1 MDKRILPI
9 LMALCLLC
17 TGCASLLERS
27 YSSVEPYT
35 DRFWD
40 STAEDTLKAES
51 YQDLVNSLLMLIEQ
65 RSEEGI
71 IRYYG
76 SEDENALVEQ
86 IQELVNYAVEQAA
99 TGETPPLADENGE
112 YPADMTTLGTLV
124 QDICYHNAKRY
135 FNL

>member
-76 SEDENALVEQ
+76 SEDENS
-86 IQELVNYAVEQAA
+86 YEQA
-99 TGETPPLADENGE
+99 
-112 YPADMTTLGTLV
+112 
-124 QDICYHNAKRY
+124 IRAKAIAVVV
-135 FNL
+135 NSAVAVKPEAKAEEAAEEAAE

>member
-40 STAEDTLKAES
+40 STAEDTLKAAS

-65 RSEEGI
+65 RSE
-71 IRYYG
+71 
-76 SEDENALVEQ
+76 
-86 IQELVNYAVEQAA
+86 
-99 TGETPPLADENGE
+99 
-112 YPADMTTLGTLV
+112 
-124 QDICYHNAKRY
+124 
-135 FNL
+135 